1 MLAPNPHPPT
11 ARCHH
16 CWLAEPFSAAPHVAL
31 PNSQDNCKRVRRLPL
46 ASHRTYLY
54 DLCDA
59 AWDGPLHQLYGHLL
73 LCLLV
78 HTQPGLA
85 LATSAQQ
92 AQHLTTR
99 KAGGTPNMQG
109 RCYFHCFPVLQLN
122 PGIRVLSLLRGL
134 SKQGASEARR
144 IKRFMW
150 DSAPRQNQQQGHN
163 TRAAAADRWE
173 KLVQTQT
180 PASKTPDCCCCCRG
194 RRRWCAPTR
203 RHQCAT
209 ACRTAAKATNTAKT
223 VCAGAFVCCGKTSI
237 QMSLYSACC
246 CHPTHPAGDKIM
258 PPLLTAV
265 AISAAVTAAA
275 SNGCLCA

>member
-1 MLAPNPHPPT
+1 VPSLLACRTP
-11 ARCHH
+11 
-16 CWLAEPFSAAPHVAL
+16 PFSAAPHVAL
-31 PNSQDNCKRVRRLPL
+31 LNSQDNCKRVRRLPL

-59 AWDGPLHQLYGHLL
+59 AWDGPPHQLYGHLL

-109 RCYFHCFPVLQLN
+109 RCYLHCFLVLQLN

-150 DSAPRQNQQQGHN
+150 DSTPRQNQQQGHN

-180 PASKTPDCCCCCRG
+180 PASKTPDCCFCRG

-209 ACRTAAKATNTAKT
+209 ACRTAAKATNTALT

-258 PPLLTAV
+258 SPLLTAV
-265 AISAAVTAAA
+265 AINAAVTAAA